1 MCIVG
6 LSRCKSVIDSGRKNE
21 EISLLQSTS
30 NPAFILITNLIISPT
45 VSREEKA
52 DSYIEV
58 PFSTED
64 IADFFIGV
72 EMFFVEVLDHGRILI
87 AELVR

>member
-1 MCIVG
+1 V
-6 LSRCKSVIDSGRKNE
+6 
-21 EISLLQSTS
+21 
-30 NPAFILITNLIISPT
+30 
-45 VSREEKA
+45 

-58 PFSTED
+58 SFSTED